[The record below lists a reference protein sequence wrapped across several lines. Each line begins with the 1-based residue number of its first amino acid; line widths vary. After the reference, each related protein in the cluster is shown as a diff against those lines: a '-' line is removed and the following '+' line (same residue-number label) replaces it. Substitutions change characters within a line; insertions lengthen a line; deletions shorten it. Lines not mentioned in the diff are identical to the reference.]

1 MKKNRWSIFIQAAV
15 LPFRCFLCAGPAD
28 GLDLC
33 AACRRDLPWNRGGC
47 PRCAA
52 RSPRSAVCGRC
63 LVRPPPWSRATAPL
77 RYRFP
82 VDRMVARFK
91 YSGDQVAGRLLAEL
105 MADAVSPEA
114 PAAGAGCLVP
124 VPLHRDRFRERGFD
138 QARTLAM
145 SLGRRFSVPV
155 RPDLLERARPTRPQ
169 AGLGSAA
176 RRRNVRGAFRAGR
189 GRVPER
195 ITLVDDVLTT
205 GATTAA
211 AAGALRRAGARNV
224 ELWCLARAGDQR

>member
-1 MKKNRWSIFIQAAV
+1 MRALIQRV
-15 LPFRCFLCAGPAD
+15 SS
-28 GLDLC
+28 
-33 AACRRDLPWNRGGC
+33 
-47 PRCAA
+47 A
-52 RSPRSAVCGRC
+52 RVE
-63 LVRPPPWSRATAPL
+63 
-77 RYRFP
+77 
-82 VDRMVARFK
+82 
-91 YSGDQVAGRLLAEL
+91 VAGE
-105 MADAVSPEA
+105 V
-114 PAAGAGCLVP
+114 AGAIDRGLV
-124 VPLHRDRFRERGFD
+124 VLLGVAVGDTAD

-169 AGLGSAA
+169 AGLSAAA

-189 GRVPER
+189 GRVPAR

-211 AAGALRRAGARNV
+211 AAGALRRAGARDV